1 MKRTIILLAALAVAV
16 FAASA
21 QTKIQNRFL
30 GLEIGQT
37 YSDMLEI
44 PELGGCRSRDC
55 RTDDRQEHTFVE
67 QFKNLRDIRFGG
79 RVWSNFRMFFSPSGT
94 FYMVGLSN
102 GYGTPGEAG
111 PEYQALLRDLDS
123 KYGHVKGIVRKEKDS
138 KDGSRKSVS
147 YTGSDGMACMVSLY
161 QSEGMNNSMYWYV
174 TLDYWREDLKAAAQ
188 EEIIREM

>member
-1 MKRTIILLAALAVAV
+1 MRRTIILLAAFVVTSCAS
-16 FAASA
+16 SA

-55 RTDDRQEHTFVE
+55 RTDDRPEHTFVE
-67 QFKNLRDIRFGG
+67 QFKDMRDIRFGG

-111 PEYQALLRDLDS
+111 SEYQALLRDLDS
-123 KYGHVKGIVRKEKDS
+123 KYAHVKGIVRKEKDS
-138 KDGSRKSVS
+138 KDGTRKSVT
-147 YTGSDGMACMVSLY
+147 YTGSDGSTCNVSLY
-161 QSEGMNNSMYWYV
+161 RAEGMNNNMYWYV
-174 TLDYWREDLKAAAQ
+174 KLDYWREDLKAAAQ